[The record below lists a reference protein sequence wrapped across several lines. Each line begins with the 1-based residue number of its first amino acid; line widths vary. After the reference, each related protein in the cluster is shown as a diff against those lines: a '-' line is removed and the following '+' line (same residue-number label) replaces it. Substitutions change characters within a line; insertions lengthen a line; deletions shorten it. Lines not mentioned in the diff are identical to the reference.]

1 MFDITYQLWGIK
13 LQLQDF
19 NLHCE
24 TKTLIQEIY
33 IFFYSEAKNWLPQVS
48 FPKQKQN
55 IFWFDSVKKKKKKWN
70 KTK

>member
-1 MFDITYQLWGIK
+1 MFDITYQLRGIK

-24 TKTLIQEIY
+24 TKTLIQEI
-33 IFFYSEAKNWLPQVS
+33 IFFFFYSEAKNWLPQVS

-55 IFWFDSVKKKKKKWN
+55 IFWFDSVKKKKKK
-70 KTK
+70 